1 MLELALGR
9 LAAVRRDVPFQIC
22 HRFGDV
28 CIGTRN
34 ALFFSIRFFATRRGI
49 CRRVLSAISLLSS
62 NASSSRSITLRPR
75 PRPRQIERTSCLICD
90 NQPMAMFRKIIRD
103 IRRTLQLQEPRHQ
116 TAPSHQSNQVC
127 AVDDLAISTNDK
139 ALEPHCAMNNHL
151 TCTWKTTQNYAS
163 FSQRRPSSS

>member
-1 MLELALGR
+1 MSSLWWCLHRHSQCPFL
-9 LAAVRRDVPFQIC
+9 LHPSLRDSA
-22 HRFGDV
+22 
-28 CIGTRN
+28 RN
-34 ALFFSIRFFATRRGI
+34 
-49 CRRVLSAISLLSS
+49 LS
-62 NASSSRSITLRPR
+62 PR
-75 PRPRQIERTSCLICD
+75 PQCHLVIEQQRFLLAIDHPAPTASAETNRTHFLSHLRQSANGNVQEY
-90 NQPMAMFRKIIRD
+90 IRD

-116 TAPSHQSNQVC
+116 TAPSHQANQVC

>member
-1 MLELALGR
+1 MTQTDTHPTSSLMLELALGR

-49 CRRVLSAISLLSS
+49 CRRVLSAISSLSS

-90 NQPMAMFRKIIRD
+90 NQPMAMFRSISEIYGGPYSCRNLGTKPPLHTKPIKSVPLTIWQFQP
-103 IRRTLQLQEPRHQ
+103 TTRHS
-116 TAPSHQSNQVC
+116 SHTV
-127 AVDDLAISTNDK
+127 
-139 ALEPHCAMNNHL
+139 P
-151 TCTWKTTQNYAS
+151 
-163 FSQRRPSSS
+163 